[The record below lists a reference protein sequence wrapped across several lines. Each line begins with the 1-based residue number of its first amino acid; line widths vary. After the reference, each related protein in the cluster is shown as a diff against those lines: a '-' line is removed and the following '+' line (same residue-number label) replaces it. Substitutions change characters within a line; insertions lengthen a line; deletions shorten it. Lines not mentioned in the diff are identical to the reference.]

1 MKPRRPGL
9 PIVLTAMTA
18 ALLLTGCA
26 TTGPDRST
34 TEANAYTAGLITG
47 AVIAHNAREDAQPNR
62 TLKNA
67 RREADNTRSLLW
79 LSFLNALFGN
89 P

>member
-1 MKPRRPGL
+1 MSHRRSSL
-9 PIVLTAMTA
+9 LIVLAV
-18 ALLLTGCA
+18 ALLLTGGCA
-26 TTGPDRST
+26 TTGQDRST

-62 TLKNA
+62 TVKNA
-67 RREADNTRSLLW
+67 QREAENTRSLLW
-79 LSFLNALFGN
+79 LSFLNTLLRK